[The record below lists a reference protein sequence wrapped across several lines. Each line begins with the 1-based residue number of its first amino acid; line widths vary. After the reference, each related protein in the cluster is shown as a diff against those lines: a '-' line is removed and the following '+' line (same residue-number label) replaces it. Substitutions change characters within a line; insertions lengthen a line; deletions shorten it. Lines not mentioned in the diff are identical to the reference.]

1 MYISSKMLKL
11 LIFIILLTFKFSF
24 VSSEIINEIRV
35 EGNNRVSEKTII
47 NFSDIQKGND
57 VTKKILNDSLK
68 RLYDSNFLSL

>member
-1 MYISSKMLKL
+1 MLKL